1 MRFACENGAWSIEV
15 RDNGCGVSAGEIEGI
30 YQKIDGYQRD
40 LAATY
45 SELRLGGMGLV
56 NTILRL
62 RLARREPIRF
72 DIRSSQ
78 EGGTTVVIGGS
89 L

>member
-1 MRFACENGAWSIEV
+1 MNRYTYS
-15 RDNGCGVSAGEIEGI
+15 GCGISAGEIENI
-30 YQKIDGYQRD
+30 HRKIDGYQKN

-62 RLARREPIRF
+62 RLARREAIQF
-72 DIRSSQ
+72 DIRSS
-78 EGGTTVVIGGS
+78 EDGGTTVVIGGS